1 MLGVPEFDR
10 DPEGRHREHAAPL
23 YSGSRGGARHLSQSL
38 APRKTRRDRPG
49 PGEPRILAIDTAG
62 LACSAAVAIGE
73 HILAIKSTE
82 MVHGHAEALL
92 PLIDEVVRAA
102 RQRPAELD
110 AVAVTIGPGSFTGIR
125 VGLAAAQGIALAA
138 GALLFGVTRF
148 AAFADI
154 AAPAMDGRRALLVA
168 LESRRAELFVQLFGP
183 GGQPLCEP
191 GAVLP
196 PDLSAFLAPRVIAPP
211 LPPVAG
217 VLRMALRQWRRGD
230 APAAPRP
237 LYLRPPDVTVAGRRT
252 TAGGR

>member
-1 MLGVPEFDR
+1 M
-10 DPEGRHREHAAPL
+10 
-23 YSGSRGGARHLSQSL
+23 
-38 APRKTRRDRPG
+38 
-49 PGEPRILAIDTAG
+49 
-62 LACSAAVAIGE
+62 AIGE

-196 PDLSAFLAPRVIAPP
+196 PDLSAFLAPWLPAAEPGLDVTGDAAARAIAGLALPAPRVIAPP